1 MHPASQLVGISADAL
16 SVIQHTTD
24 PNFSIT
30 HVARS
35 AIFTPVKCR
44 NCLDSPDIA
53 VLLHGRFPRNFQE
66 HIKWNGVV
74 QKGGSL
80 E

>member
-1 MHPASQLVGISADAL
+1 MHPACQLVGISAEAL

-24 PNFSIT
+24 PNYSIA
-30 HVARS
+30 HVAGGV
-35 AIFTPVKCR
+35 IFTPMKCR

-53 VLLHGRFPRNFQE
+53 VLLHGRFPGNFQE
-66 HIKWNGVV
+66 HTECNGVV
-74 QKGGSL
+74 QKGDSL